1 MSVDCSMLQ
10 CRLVLNLML
19 PSSESRILCFK
30 LAILL
35 QWQSISFMVVRRK
48 KFYLF
53 LIIILQPYEQIW
65 QGLQCYVSHWG
76 KILILSKNSF
86 FFFLCLGI
94 CCFLR
99 HFEKWLFFLSLKKLV
114 AWKAALQMLI
124 NLDILFPQLSWE
136 EEPLLLQSLFRLKRT
151 FRRIHSG

>member
-1 MSVDCSMLQ
+1 MLQ

-53 LIIILQPYEQIW
+53 SHYYLTAIW
-65 QGLQCYVSHWG
+65 TDLTRFAVLCPTLGQNSNFVQKYV
-76 KILILSKNSF
+76 
-86 FFFLCLGI
+86 FLCLGI
-94 CCFLR
+94 WCFLR

>member
-86 FFFLCLGI
+86 FLCLGI

-99 HFEKWLFFLSLKKLV
+99 HFEKWLFFLSFFKKACGLKSSFANVDKSWHSISAAKLG
-114 AWKAALQMLI
+114 
-124 NLDILFPQLSWE
+124 
-136 EEPLLLQSLFRLKRT
+136 RRT
-151 FRRIHSG
+151 TASSIPFQTKTDL

>member
-35 QWQSISFMVVRRK
+35 QWQSISFVVVRRK

-53 LIIILQPYEQIW
+53 SHYYLTAIW
-65 QGLQCYVSHWG
+65 TDLTRFAVLCPTLGQNSNFVQKFVFFMFRDLLFSSSLW
-76 KILILSKNSF
+76 KMAFLSF
-86 FFFLCLGI
+86 FKKACGLKSSFANVDKSWHSISAAKLG
-94 CCFLR
+94 R
-99 HFEKWLFFLSLKKLV
+99 
-114 AWKAALQMLI
+114 
-124 NLDILFPQLSWE
+124 
-136 EEPLLLQSLFRLKRT
+136 RT
-151 FRRIHSG
+151 TASSIPFQTKTDL

>member
-1 MSVDCSMLQ
+1 
-10 CRLVLNLML
+10 ML

-53 LIIILQPYEQIW
+53 SHYYLTAIW
-65 QGLQCYVSHWG
+65 TDLTRFAVLCPTLGQ
-76 KILILSKNSF
+76 NSNF
-86 FFFLCLGI
+86 VQKFGVFLCLGI

>member
-53 LIIILQPYEQIW
+53 SHYYLTAIW
-65 QGLQCYVSHWG
+65 TDLTRFAVLCPTLGQ
-76 KILILSKNSF
+76 NSNF
-86 FFFLCLGI
+86 VQKVGFFLCLGI

>member
-65 QGLQCYVSHWG
+65 QGLQCYVPHWG
-76 KILILSKNSF
+76 KILILSKKSGFFMFRDLLFSSSLWKMAFLSF
-86 FFFLCLGI
+86 FKKACGLKSSFANVDKSWHSISAAKLG
-94 CCFLR
+94 R
-99 HFEKWLFFLSLKKLV
+99 
-114 AWKAALQMLI
+114 
-124 NLDILFPQLSWE
+124 
-136 EEPLLLQSLFRLKRT
+136 RT
-151 FRRIHSG
+151 TASSIPFQTKTDL